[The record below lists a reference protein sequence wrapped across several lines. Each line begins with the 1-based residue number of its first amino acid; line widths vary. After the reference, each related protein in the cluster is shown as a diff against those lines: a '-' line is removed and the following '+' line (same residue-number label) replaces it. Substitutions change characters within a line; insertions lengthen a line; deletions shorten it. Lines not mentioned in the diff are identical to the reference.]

1 MPNNQPCIH
10 PQLQWC
16 GLTEK
21 QERGDIGAWY
31 ECQRC
36 GERFRTDL
44 TPYKQPLPMKKVEA
58 IHNAK

>member
-1 MPNNQPCIH
+1 MPPNNPPCIH

-16 GLTEK
+16 GLSEK

-36 GERFRTDL
+36 GERFRTNL
-44 TPYKQPLPMKKVEA
+44 TPYRIEVMKP
-58 IHNAK
+58 